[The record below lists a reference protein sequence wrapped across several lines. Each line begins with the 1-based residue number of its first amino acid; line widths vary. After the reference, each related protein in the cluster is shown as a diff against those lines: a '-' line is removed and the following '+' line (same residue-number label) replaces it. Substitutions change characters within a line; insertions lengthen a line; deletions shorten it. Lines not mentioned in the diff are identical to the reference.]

1 MSLIKV
7 EIKEVI
13 SKSNNLTR
21 FKGGYHGGHSTF
33 SPRGFEAVV
42 EGYEGN
48 FNEGTIY
55 NYDPK
60 TTTILNFGDGH
71 EEIMKD
77 FSDNI
82 EQIIKNKK

>member
-21 FKGGYHGGHSTF
+21 FKGGYYGGHSGF
-33 SPRGFEAVV
+33 SPTFEAVV
-42 EGYEGN
+42 EGYQGN
-48 FNEGTIY
+48 FNDGTIY

-60 TTTILNFGDGH
+60 TTTILKYGDGH
-71 EEIMKD
+71 EEIIKD
-77 FSDNI
+77 FIENI
-82 EQIIKNKK
+82 EQIIKNK